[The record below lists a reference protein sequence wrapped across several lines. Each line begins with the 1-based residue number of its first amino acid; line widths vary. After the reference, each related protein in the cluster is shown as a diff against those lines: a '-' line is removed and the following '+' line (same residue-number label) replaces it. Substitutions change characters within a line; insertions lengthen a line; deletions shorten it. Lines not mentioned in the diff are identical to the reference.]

1 MFASSSLLSFARPSS
16 LAPSPFA
23 TSSTWQ
29 TWLSSSSLEDAK
41 APGVFQTLYSQI
53 MPRCAA
59 GSSRAFRPHSFSRTH
74 LCPSAPP
81 APAQSKHASRNRQ
94 TPPCLGSPWRIIMPC
109 TPRRRDAFETTTAP
123 SSRRAFPNGGK
134 KKEREEREKEEKYK
148 YFPRVIVERIHF
160 RGASESCL
168 AVQMASAN
176 AARRHASC
184 PAPQSGGVGSGK

>member
-1 MFASSSLLSFARPSS
+1 MPPAAYCHSHAHPTLLPALSPPPRRGRRVSHPPRWRTQKRPVFFK
-16 LAPSPFA
+16 LYIRR
-23 TSSTWQ
+23 
-29 TWLSSSSLEDAK
+29 LC
-41 APGVFQTLYSQI
+41 PGV
-53 MPRCAA
+53 PPAA
-59 GSSRAFRPHSFSRTH
+59 VA
-74 LCPSAPP
+74 LSAPTP
-81 APAQSKHASRNRQ
+81 FLALTCAPLLLPPLRRANMRRETDKH
-94 TPPCLGSPWRIIMPC
+94 PPCLGSPWRIIMPC

-176 AARRHASC
+176 AARRHASY